1 MNTEP
6 LEGFLV
12 LDKPLGLSSM
22 KALARVRVLARDTAQ
37 GGKSG
42 HAGTLDPL
50 ATGVLVIGFGR
61 PATRQLARIMGA
73 SKRYLTTIDLSA
85 FSPSDDLEHEPV
97 PVDVKAIPDSAAVE
111 AAIEGFKGEIM
122 QAPPTFSAIKVDGK
136 RAYQLA
142 RKDKIKSLD
151 ARPVMVH
158 DIRVVEYEWPHVIV
172 EIHCGKGFYVRSL
185 ARDLGNALETGG
197 FCRSIHRTAV
207 GPFAMEH
214 ARAFGELPDSIQQ
227 NDLVSIADA
236 LAMLEKQ

>member
-6 LEGFLV
+6 IQGFLI

-22 KALARVRVLARDTAQ
+22 KALARVRVLARDTSQ
-37 GGKSG
+37 GGKGG

-73 SKRYLTTIDLSA
+73 SKRYLTTVDLSA
-85 FSPSDDLEHEPV
+85 FSPSDDLEHEPE
-97 PVDVKAIPDSAAVE
+97 PVEIEKIPDAETVQ
-111 AAIEGFKGEIM
+111 AAITGFKGEIM

-151 ARPVMVH
+151 ARPVIVH
-158 DIRVVEYEWPHVIV
+158 DIHMVEYQWPTVTIDV
-172 EIHCGKGFYVRSL
+172 HCGKGFYVRSL
-185 ARDLGNALETGG
+185 ARDLGAALGTGG

-207 GPFAMEH
+207 GPFGITDAT
-214 ARAFGELPDSIQQ
+214 AFKDLPDSIQQ
-227 NDLVSIADA
+227 KDLVSIEDA
-236 LAMLEKQ
+236 LGMLED

>member
-1 MNTEP
+1 MSTDP
-6 LEGFLV
+6 IVGFLV

-61 PATRQLARIMGA
+61 PATRQLSRIMGA

-97 PVDVKAIPDSAAVE
+97 PVEVKTIPDSAAVE
-111 AAIEGFKGEIM
+111 AAIKGFKGEIM

-142 RKDKIKSLD
+142 RDDKIKSLD
-151 ARPVMVH
+151 ARPIMVH
-158 DIRVVEYEWPHVIV
+158 DIQMVDYQWPIV
-172 EIHCGKGFYVRSL
+172 TVDIHCGKGFYVRSL

-207 GPFAMEH
+207 GPFDLEH
-214 ARAFGELPDSIQQ
+214 ARAFKDLPDSIQQ
-227 NDLVSIADA
+227 HDLVSIDDA
-236 LAMLEKQ
+236 MSMLD